1 MRHKITFLLLLA
13 AICCKAQTNDS
24 AIISAIYKE
33 ALTQNQ
39 AYKWLEQL
47 CTIAPKRLSGSP
59 GAAKAVEL
67 VYNQLQSIKNIS
79 VYKQDVMVPHWV
91 SGEKETAYITTG
103 KVKTPLSVC
112 ALGRSIGTSAEG
124 LKGSVIEVK
133 DFEEL
138 DKLGEKVKGK
148 IVFYNH
154 PMNPGYYNTFR
165 AYGEA
170 VRYRWAGANRASN
183 YGAIGVVVR
192 SMTLAFD
199 DFPHTGSMANY
210 DSVPPIPACAIS
222 TIGAQKLSE
231 SLTKDNNLQFFY
243 KASCKTLP
251 DAPSHNVIGEI
262 KGSEFPEEIII
273 VGGHLDAWETGDGAH
288 DDGAGVVQAMDVL
301 RLFKDL
307 NIQPKRTIRCVAF
320 MNEENGGRGGEKYAV
335 ESKEKKQ
342 NHIAAI
348 ESDGGG
354 ATPQGFSFKGDA
366 AVVEKIMKWKDLL
379 KPYGANDW
387 TEGHGGADI
396 DHLEDQGTLLIGLTP
411 DSQRYFDYHHA
422 ASDTFD
428 KVNKRELQLGAASM
442 AAMVYL
448 LSEYGVK

>member
-1 MRHKITFLLLLA
+1 MKHKITLLLLLA
-13 AICCKAQTNDS
+13 AICCRAQTNDT

-33 ALTQNQ
+33 ALIQNQ

-47 CTIAPKRLSGSP
+47 CTIAPKRLSGSA
-59 GAAKAVEL
+59 GAEKAVDL
-67 VYNQLQSIKNIS
+67 VFNQLQSIKNIS
-79 VYKQDVMVPHWV
+79 VYKQDVLVPHWV
-91 SGEKETAYITTG
+91 SGDKETAYIESG
-103 KVKTPLSVC
+103 KDKTPLSVC
-112 ALGRSIGTSAEG
+112 ALGRSIGTSAAG
-124 LKGSVIEVK
+124 LKGNIIEVK
-133 DFEEL
+133 DFDEL

-154 PMNPGYYNTFR
+154 AMNPEYYNTFR

-170 VRYRWAGANRASN
+170 VRYRWAGANRASK

-192 SMTLAFD
+192 SVTLALD

-222 TIGAQKLSE
+222 TIGAQKLSDAIA
-231 SLTKDNNLQFFY
+231 KNKNLQFYY

-288 DDGAGVVQAMDVL
+288 DDGAGVVQSMDVL
-301 RLFKDL
+301 RLFKAL

-320 MNEENGGRGGEKYAV
+320 MNEENGGKGGEKYADV
-335 ESKEKKQ
+335 SKEKKE

-354 ATPQGFSFKGDA
+354 ATPRGFSFKGDS
-366 AVVEKIMKWKDLL
+366 AVVERLMKWKELL
-379 KPYGANDW
+379 NPYGAGDW
-387 TEGHGGADI
+387 IKGYGGADI
-396 DHLEDQGTLLIGLTP
+396 DHLEDQGTLLIGLMP

-428 KVNKRELQLGAASM
+428 KANKRELELGAASM
-442 AAMVYL
+442 AALVYL